1 MEAKYLLLL
10 ICLIFVISACSSDT
24 QELPDVKGME
34 YHDEYWYKTPKELD
48 EKSVIRYA
56 DKMYEI
62 YEMYLNENMNVYY
75 SIIPDKS
82 LYVEPNRYELYY
94 NNMLEILNDNVKSAK
109 FIEISD
115 TLDINDYYK
124 TDDHWRQEC
133 LELAVNRLGEYMD
146 FNIDFDKFIYNEYN
160 EFIGMYRLQI
170 ENLKSEKL
178 IYLTSEYIDK
188 AVTDNMQYPEMT
200 SVYDISKLET
210 DVMYD
215 MFLSGVTPIVTI
227 TNEIAD
233 TTRELIIFRDS
244 FASSLAPLLLQSYSK
259 ITLIDSRFIL
269 MDLIGDY
276 VEFNN
281 QDVLFMHCD
290 LIINNSL
297 LLK

>member
-1 MEAKYLLLL
+1 MKIKHLVLL
-10 ICLIFVISACSSDT
+10 ICLIIMISACSDNT

-34 YHDEYWYKTPKELD
+34 YHDGYWYKTPKELD
-48 EKSVIRYA
+48 GKSVFRYA
-56 DKMYEI
+56 DVI
-62 YEMYLNENMNVYY
+62 YKIYDMYLNENMNVYY
-75 SIIPDKS
+75 TIVPDKS
-82 LYVEPNRYELYY
+82 LYIETNRYESYY
-94 NNMLEILNDNVKSAK
+94 NNMLEILNDNVKTAK

-115 TLDINDYYK
+115 TLKIDDYYK

-133 LELAVNRLGEYMD
+133 LELTVNRLGEYMD

-170 ENLKSEKL
+170 ENLESEKL

-188 AVTDNMQYPEMT
+188 AVMDNMQYPAIT
-200 SVYDISKLET
+200 SVYDMSKLET

-233 TTRELIIFRDS
+233 ITRELIIFRDS
-244 FASSLAPLLLQSYSK
+244 FASSLTPLLLQAYSK